1 MEPLFR
7 WVGIL
12 FVLFLVLRVSLAR
25 RGKSFGLGLGPTALN
40 LVTGGL
46 AGLVLSA
53 WAGVRVGHGA
63 GDAALGPAAGDP
75 FVAAMVSILPF
86 VAAILGGLGG
96 YLVLGAL
103 WQRLSGTRGAAPLAR
118 LRRVQI
124 GLCGVLVIAWIL
136 IRVNV

>member
-7 WVGIL
+7 WIGIL

-25 RGKSFGLGLGPTALN
+25 RGKSFGLGVGPTLLN

-46 AGLVLSA
+46 AGLILSA
-53 WAGVRVGHGA
+53 LAGALGDPGA
-63 GDAALGPAAGDP
+63 GSLDPAGGGDP
-75 FVAAMVSILPF
+75 FVAAMFSILPF
-86 VAAILGGLGG
+86 AGATLGGLGG

-103 WQRLSGTRGAAPLAR
+103 GQRLSRNLAADSIAR

-124 GLCGVLVIAWIL
+124 GVCVVLAIAWIL
-136 IRVNV
+136 IRVTG